1 MEVDEIMRE
10 RGFTAFSAATI
21 YDECTTIWS
30 SFQEISIEHMSRD
43 ANQVAHELDDDP
55 PSFIIQFLYNDIT
68 IIN

>member
-1 MEVDEIMRE
+1 MHHYLEQ
-10 RGFTAFSAATI
+10 FSG
-21 YDECTTIWS
+21 DD
-30 SFQEISIEHMSRD
+30 IEHMSRD